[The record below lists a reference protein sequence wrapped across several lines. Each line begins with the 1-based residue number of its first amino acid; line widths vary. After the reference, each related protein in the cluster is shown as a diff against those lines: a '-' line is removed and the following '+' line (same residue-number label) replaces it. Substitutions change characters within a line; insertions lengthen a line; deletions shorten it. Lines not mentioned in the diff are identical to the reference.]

1 MRHIIDLNVTKSIN
15 KNKLIAKTEWGDVPS
30 QLTIYFVAAVFVLI
44 EINIIPAVD
53 YSVISNRVFVVVPL
67 VLMSGASFFIAYRKA
82 TEKHLLR
89 ISTSFDAGK
98 NKAILSKYICSK
110 GYKTCAFRK
119 DCLIFKKTSIGEFID
134 YRTKTAVFIIRDHL
148 VLFTILEENSRLNWP
163 TFFSH
168 LTIKRELEEILGKP
182 DND

>member
-1 MRHIIDLNVTKSIN
+1 MEWADL
-15 KNKLIAKTEWGDVPS
+15 LS
-30 QLTIYFVAAVFVLI
+30 QLTIYLVAVVFILLSI
-44 EINIIPAVD
+44 HIIPTAD
-53 YSVISNRVFVVVPL
+53 FSNINDRLSIVLPL
-67 VLMSGASFFIAYRKA
+67 VLLSSASLYVAYRKA

-89 ISTSFDAGK
+89 ISTSFNADK

-119 DCLIFKKTSIGEFID
+119 DCLIFKKTTIGELMD
-134 YRTKTAVFIIRDHL
+134 YRTKTAVFIIRDNL
-148 VLFTILEENSRLNWP
+148 VLFTILQENLRLNWP